1 MLYVP
6 RALRTLVSHMPRA
19 VRALVPHV
27 LFAPQ
32 ALVPHVSCAL
42 RFSCLT
48 YLVPYLLSCSCVS
61 CLACSCTSLCVLVYL
76 AQHTLMHAI
85 SRSSCV
91 LYLLCFCCFRY
102 LSFFPVWATVND
114 YDMQLPLIYIYLIT
128 LIYQTEFVRKE
139 LWHACQAK
147 LEYHSNNT
155 NTLCLLKNREKT
167 IKDKELKH
175 TLTN

>member
-1 MLYVP
+1 MKIKLIYFFFCEAAKLCSQRSLVLYVP

-19 VRALVPHV
+19 VRALVPHA

-42 RFSCLT
+42 RLSCLT
-48 YLVPYLLSCSCVS
+48 YLVPYLLSCSRVS
-61 CLACSCTSLCVLVYL
+61 CLTCSCTSLCVLVYL
-76 AQHTLMHAI
+76 AQHTIMHLI
-85 SRSSCV
+85 SRSSWV

-128 LIYQTEFVRKE
+128 LIYQLEFVTKE
-139 LWHACQAK
+139 L
-147 LEYHSNNT
+147 
-155 NTLCLLKNREKT
+155 
-167 IKDKELKH
+167 
-175 TLTN
+175 